1 MFGSFWSV
9 IAFTRA
15 NKGIVWN
22 TSEETNCWPDQDWLR
37 SISERLGTTVQEC
50 LRLPRHAM
58 KRPPGLRTVQRFLL
72 YLAEFRVLQSVW
84 NNKTQYET
92 MRNMTNPSS
101 WSPFKSCDLGFS
113 CVHSLSGRFKRGDM
127 WWHKMIQN
135 VRMIMNGCKVLWK
148 QGSCWRCRSWR
159 AVSKLCWWSVFYLEL
174 LPWLHRRILHKV
186 RQVNHWIKMNQ
197 VYKVY

>member
-58 KRPPGLRTVQRFLL
+58 KRPQGCGLSKGSSST
-72 YLAEFRVLQSVW
+72 S
-84 NNKTQYET
+84 
-92 MRNMTNPSS
+92 PSS
-101 WSPFKSCDLGFS
+101 
-113 CVHSLSGRFKRGDM
+113 
-127 WWHKMIQN
+127 
-135 VRMIMNGCKVLWK
+135 
-148 QGSCWRCRSWR
+148 GSCRACEIIRHNMKQWETWQTRQAEAHSSPVIWGFPVSIHCRVGSSVVTCGDTKWYKMCAWSWMAAR
-159 AVSKLCWWSVFYLEL
+159 SFGSKAVAGVAEVGEL
-174 LPWLHRRILHKV
+174 SASCAGGASSTLSCRRGFTDGFCTKSG
-186 RQVNHWIKMNQ
+186 K
-197 VYKVY
+197 